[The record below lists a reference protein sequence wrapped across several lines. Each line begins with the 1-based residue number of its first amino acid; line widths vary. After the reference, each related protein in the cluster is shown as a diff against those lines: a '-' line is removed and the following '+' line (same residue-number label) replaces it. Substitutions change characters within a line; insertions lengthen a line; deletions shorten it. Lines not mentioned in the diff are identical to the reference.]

1 MLYAAEVLRNREHLA
16 CEKRLMLFLSFMGII
31 NGSLEQVQGEVKGLL
46 DLFTGAEITI
56 TNQ

>member
-1 MLYAAEVLRNREHLA
+1 
-16 CEKRLMLFLSFMGII
+16 MLFLSFMGII
-31 NGSLEQVQGEVKGLL
+31 NGSLEQVQGEVEGLI